1 MAAVLGPPGTTG
13 TVWPYGGLVTRLVVA
28 LLVLHFLYLGV
39 VAWRLPLDYW
49 DGYDY
54 LLYAQALRG
63 NDLARLF
70 FAYAGRPPLVP
81 LLMVPALIGYAPAGQ
96 GTSFSGPHL
105 VALALAALA
114 LVALYHLLRAV
125 FSPPQSLLGC

>member
-1 MAAVLGPPGTTG
+1 MQPDSQFDQPAAEDMTASGVDGSAQMSSSTG
-13 TVWPYGGLVTRLVVA
+13 TVSAYRGLLTRLVVA
-28 LLVLHFLYLGV
+28 LLVLHLLHLGV

-70 FAYAGRPPLVP
+70 FAYRVGRPPLVP
-81 LLMVPALIGYAPAGQ
+81 LLLE
-96 GTSFSGPHL
+96 TS
-105 VALALAALA
+105 
-114 LVALYHLLRAV
+114 R
-125 FSPPQSLLGC
+125 